1 MSHINRLVDDFLIQ
15 LSLSSQLVRNPNR
28 PNQPSSPFI
37 GVYLAKNNLQP
48 FIDEFC
54 ARASLIYI
62 TPDTELK
69 TIERIL
75 DKHNG
80 VKFMIVQKPEPYR
93 NSNHL
98 TLTVGNLTSIIF
110 DYEN

>member
-1 MSHINRLVDDFLIQ
+1 MSHIRRLVDDFLIQ
-15 LSLSSQLVRNPNR
+15 LSLSSRLVRNPNR
-28 PNQPSSPFI
+28 PSSPFI
-37 GVYLAKNNLQP
+37 GVYLARDNLQP

-54 ARASLIYI
+54 ARASLIYA
-62 TPDTELK
+62 TPDNDLK

-75 DKHNG
+75 DKYNG
-80 VKFMIVQKPEPYR
+80 VKFMIIQKPEPC
-93 NSNHL
+93 SSGNHM

>member
-15 LSLSSQLVRNPNR
+15 LSLSSRLARNPNR
-28 PNQPSSPFI
+28 PSNPFI
-37 GVYLAKNNLQP
+37 GVYLARNNLQP

-54 ARASLIYI
+54 ARASLIYV
-62 TPDTELK
+62 TPDNELK

-75 DKHNG
+75 DKYNG
-80 VKFMIVQKPEPYR
+80 VKFMIVQKPEPYS